1 MQYSIGVSCP
11 LNCQNEYV
19 ETPIG
24 LCLIFFG
31 VSLLLAL
38 IFEQPTNG
46 APIDAVTSDFSIDL
60 LFMQNNLFFYLNLI
74 NSNSKLF

>member
-1 MQYSIGVSCP
+1 MQYSIGVPCP

-31 VSLLLAL
+31 ASLLLGL

-60 LFMQNNLFFYLNLI
+60 LSCRIIYFFI
-74 NSNSKLF
+74 

>member
-24 LCLIFFG
+24 LYLIFFG

-46 APIDAVTSDFSIDL
+46 L
-60 LFMQNNLFFYLNLI
+60 LLMQLQVIF
-74 NSNSKLF
+74 K